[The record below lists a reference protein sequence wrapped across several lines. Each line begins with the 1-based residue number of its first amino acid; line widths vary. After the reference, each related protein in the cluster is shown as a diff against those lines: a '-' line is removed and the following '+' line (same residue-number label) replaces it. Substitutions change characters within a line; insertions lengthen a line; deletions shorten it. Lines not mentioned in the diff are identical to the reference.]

1 MRLGRGVARDD
12 THPGRFKDR
21 RPSSCPVPPTGLDGG
36 GRADGPGS
44 GKRVLPALTPRN
56 AKAPS
61 VLVPAAKASVSRTV
75 RRF

>member
-21 RPSSCPVPPTGLDGG
+21 RPSSCPVPSTGLDGG

-44 GKRVLPALTPRN
+44 DTSSKSSMLSAIDFHLDFLMKPEPH
-56 AKAPS
+56 APS
-61 VLVPAAKASVSRTV
+61 
-75 RRF
+75 